1 MVDLDIKGR
10 TVSELLLLKD
20 QIKISSI
27 AVPDKERLLNKI
39 DSALGLKYTREDVLR
54 AIKEGEADID
64 DITE

>member
-27 AVPDKERLLNKI
+27 TVPDKERLLNKI

-64 DITE
+64 DITG